1 MHAKSIVRIDD
12 IVLHKRATGK
22 NDFSHSG
29 DEVSAPP

>member
-12 IVLHKRATGK
+12 IVLHKHATGK
-22 NDFSHSG
+22 NDFSLSG